1 MKIESKNLKDKKT
14 VITVDHV
21 TKIFEIP
28 HEKRDTL
35 KSIFMNPFRKVSKE
49 LYKALDNVSFNVK
62 EGEFI
67 GIIGR
72 NGSGKSTML
81 KMLAQIYE
89 PTYGKINII
98 GEAVPFLEL
107 GVGFNPELSGKENIF
122 LNGTILGMSKKYL
135 WSKYDEIVEFSEI
148 GEFIDLQVKNY
159 SSGMMIRLAFSIA
172 MQAKAEIYIMDEVLA
187 VGDGAFQKKSLAKM
201 ESLLKSGA
209 TIIFVSHSLDNIKKY
224 CNRVL
229 VMDHGKKIFDGDV
242 SKGISLYEE
251 ILSNQ

>member
-1 MKIESKNLKDKKT
+1 MEQGSNTIEENNV
-14 VITVDHV
+14 VIDVDNV

-35 KSIFMNPFRKVSKE
+35 KSIFMNPFRKITKE
-49 LYKALDNVSFNVK
+49 QYKALDDISFK
-62 EGEFI
+62 IKKGEFV

-89 PTYGKINII
+89 PTSGII
-98 GEAVPFLEL
+98 KVTGEAVPFLEL

-122 LNGTILGMSKKYL
+122 LNGTILGMSKKFL

-159 SSGMMIRLAFSIA
+159 STGMMIRLAFSIA
-172 MQAKAEIYIMDEVLA
+172 MQAKADIYIMDEVLS

-209 TIIFVSHSLDNIKKY
+209 TIVYVTHSMVTIKKY
-224 CNRVL
+224 CNRVMIL
-229 VMDHGKKIFDGDV
+229 EHGKKVFDGRV
-242 SKGISLYEE
+242 EEGIKIYERMLVE
-251 ILSNQ
+251 